1 MSEPRSA
8 TLELA
13 RDLISRASVTP
24 DDAGCQPMLSERLAE
39 AGFRSETYPFGE
51 VQNLWLRRGETGPLF
66 VFAGHTDVV
75 PPGPDSDWTTPAFEP
90 TERDGMLYGRGAAD
104 MKGSVAAFV
113 AAAERFVARYPDHEG
128 SIALLLTSDEEGPA
142 RDGTR
147 RVIDALTDQGIRPD
161 WCLVGEPSSSE
172 RVADT
177 IKNGRRGSLSGKLMV
192 QGIQGHVAYPQF
204 ADNPVHRAAPAL
216 ADLINTEWDTGND
229 HFPPTSFQITR
240 VEAGEGANNVVPGTL
255 EADFNFRFST
265 EMTEAQLR
273 ERVTTLLDRHRLD
286 YRLEWHLSGEPFLTA
301 RGDFIDAAVSVI
313 ERATGHRP
321 ALSTGGG
328 TSDGRFIAPTG
339 AQVMELGPLN
349 ATIHKANECVS
360 VADLETLSKVYE
372 GILEELLA
380 GQRD

>member
-1 MSEPRSA
+1 MSKPRSA

-24 DDAGCQPMLSERLAE
+24 DDAGCQPMLTERLAE
-39 AGFRSETYPFGE
+39 AGFSGEEYPFGE
-51 VQNLWLRRGETGPLF
+51 VRNLWLRRGDSGPLF

-75 PPGPDSDWTTPAFEP
+75 PPGPESDWTTPAFEP

-113 AAAERFVARYPDHEG
+113 TAAERFVARYPEHQG

-147 RVIDALTDQGIRPD
+147 RVIDALADQDIRPD

-177 IKNGRRGSLSGKLMV
+177 IKNGRRGSLSGKLRV
-192 QGIQGHVAYPQF
+192 RGTQGHVAYPQF

-229 HFPPTSFQITR
+229 HFPPTSFQVTR
-240 VEAGEGANNVVPGTL
+240 VEAGEGANNVVPGSM
-255 EADFNFRFST
+255 EVDFNFRFST
-265 EMTEAQLR
+265 EVTEAQLR
-273 ERVTTLLDRHRLD
+273 ERVTTLLERHRLD
-286 YRLEWHLSGEPFLTA
+286 YELEWHLSGEPFLTE
-301 RGDFIDAAVSVI
+301 RGDFIDAAVRVV
-313 ERATGHRP
+313 ERATGQRP

-349 ATIHKANECVS
+349 ATIHKADECTS
-360 VADLETLSKVYE
+360 VVDLEALSGIYE

-380 GQRD
+380 GQVV

>member
-13 RDLISRASVTP
+13 RELISRASVTP
-24 DDAGCQPMLSERLAE
+24 DDAGCQPMLTERLAE
-39 AGFRSETYPFGE
+39 AGFRGEDYPFGE
-51 VQNLWLRRGETGPLF
+51 VRNLWLRRGGGGPLF

-75 PPGPDSDWTTPAFEP
+75 PPGPENDWTTPAFEP

-113 AAAERFVARYPDHEG
+113 TATERFVVRYPEHRG

-147 RVIDALTDQGIRPD
+147 RVVDALSEKGIRPD
-161 WCLVGEPSSSE
+161 WCLVGEPSSSK

-177 IKNGRRGSLSGKLMV
+177 IKNGRRGSLSGKLRV
-192 QGIQGHVAYPQF
+192 RGTQGHVAYPQF

-240 VEAGEGANNVVPGTL
+240 VEAGEGANNVVPGSM
-255 EADFNFRFST
+255 EVDFNFRFST
-265 EMTEAQLR
+265 EVTEARLR

-286 YRLEWHLSGEPFLTA
+286 YELEWHLSGEPFLTE
-301 RGDFIDAAVSVI
+301 RGDFIDAAVRVI
-313 ERATGHRP
+313 EKATGQRP

-349 ATIHKANECVS
+349 ATIHKADECVS
-360 VADLETLSKVYE
+360 VADLEMLSGIYE

-380 GQRD
+380 GQVA

>member
-1 MSEPRSA
+1 MSEPQSA
-8 TLELA
+8 TLALA

-24 DDAGCQPMLSERLAE
+24 EDAGCQPMLTERLAE
-39 AGFRSETYPFGE
+39 AGFQGEDYPFGE
-51 VQNLWLRRGETGPLF
+51 VHNLWLRRGDSGPLF

-75 PPGPDSDWTTPAFEP
+75 PPGPESEWTTLAFEP
-90 TERDGMLYGRGAAD
+90 TESDGMLYGRGAAD

-113 AAAERFVARYPDHEG
+113 TAAERFVARYPEHRG

-147 RVIDALTDQGIRPD
+147 RVIEALAEQGIRPD
-161 WCLVGEPSSSE
+161 WCLVGEPSSTE

-177 IKNGRRGSLSGKLMV
+177 IKNGRRGSLSGKLV
-192 QGIQGHVAYPQF
+192 VRGTQGHVAYPQF

-240 VEAGEGANNVVPGTL
+240 VEAGEGANNVVPGSM
-255 EADFNFRFST
+255 AVDFNFRFST
-265 EMTEAQLR
+265 EVTEAELR
-273 ERVTTLLDRHRLD
+273 QRVTTVLDRHRLD
-286 YRLEWHLSGEPFLTA
+286 YELEWHLSGEPFLTA
-301 RGDFIDAAVSVI
+301 RGDFIDAAMRVI
-313 ERATGHRP
+313 ERTTGQRP
-321 ALSTGGG
+321 GLSTGGG

-349 ATIHKANECVS
+349 ATIHKADECVS
-360 VADLETLSKVYE
+360 VADLETLSGIYE

-380 GQRD
+380 GQTS

>member
-1 MSEPRSA
+1 MSKPPTA
-8 TLELA
+8 TLDLA
-13 RDLISRASVTP
+13 RELISRASVTP
-24 DDAGCQPMLSERLAE
+24 DDAGCQPMLTQRLAE
-39 AGFRSETYPFGE
+39 SGFQGEDHPFGE
-51 VQNLWLRRGETGPLF
+51 VRNLWLRRGASGPLF

-75 PPGPDSDWTTPAFEP
+75 PPGPESDWTTPAFDP

-113 AAAERFVARYPDHEG
+113 TATERFVARYPEHQG

-147 RVIDALTDQGIRPD
+147 RVVQALSEQGIRPD

-177 IKNGRRGSLSGKLMV
+177 IKNGRRGSLSGKLSV
-192 QGIQGHVAYPQF
+192 QGTQGHVAYPQF
-204 ADNPVHRAAPAL
+204 ADNPVHRTAPAL

-240 VEAGEGANNVVPGTL
+240 VEAGEGANNVVPGSM
-255 EADFNFRFST
+255 EVDFNFRFST
-265 EMTEAQLR
+265 EVTEAQLR

-286 YRLEWHLSGEPFLTA
+286 YQLEWHLSGGPFLTDH
-301 RGDFIDAAVSVI
+301 GNFIDAALRVI
-313 ERATGHRP
+313 ETATGQRP

-349 ATIHKANECVS
+349 ATIHKADESVS
-360 VADLETLSKVYE
+360 VADLETLSRIYE

-380 GQRD
+380 GQND

>member
-1 MSEPRSA
+1 MSEPRTA

-24 DDAGCQPMLSERLAE
+24 ADAGCQPMLTQRLAE
-39 AGFRSETYPFGE
+39 SGFQGEDYPFGE
-51 VQNLWLRRGETGPLF
+51 VRNLWLRRGTSGPLF

-75 PPGPDSDWTTPAFEP
+75 PPGPESDWTTPAFEP
-90 TERDGMLYGRGAAD
+90 TERDGRLFGRGAAD

-113 AAAERFVARYPDHEG
+113 TAAERFVARHPQHQG

-147 RVIDALTDQGIRPD
+147 RVVQALSEQGIRPD

-177 IKNGRRGSLSGKLMV
+177 VKNGRRGSLSGRLLV
-192 QGIQGHVAYPQF
+192 QGTQGHVAYPQF
-204 ADNPVHRAAPAL
+204 ADNPVHRTAPAL
-216 ADLINTEWDTGND
+216 ADLINTEWDTGNH

-240 VEAGEGANNVVPGTL
+240 VEAGEGANNVVPGSM
-255 EADFNFRFST
+255 AVDFNFRFST
-265 EMTEAQLR
+265 EVTEAQLR
-273 ERVTTLLDRHRLD
+273 ERVTTLLARHQLD
-286 YRLEWHLSGEPFLTA
+286 YQLEWHLSGTPFLTEH
-301 RGDFIDAAVSVI
+301 GDFIDAAVRVI
-313 ERATGHRP
+313 EEATGQRP

-349 ATIHKANECVS
+349 ATIHKADECVS
-360 VADLETLSKVYE
+360 VADLETLSGIYE
-372 GILEELLA
+372 RILEELLA
-380 GQRD
+380 GQND